1 MLSVK
6 QLSFNKKINK
16 FLKTGAIIS
25 IFWMRKLR
33 LRVTLTEHKT
43 TMFQAEFWSPF
54 RVGVCVDM

>member
-1 MLSVK
+1 
-6 QLSFNKKINK
+6 
-16 FLKTGAIIS
+16 
-25 IFWMRKLR
+25 MRKLR